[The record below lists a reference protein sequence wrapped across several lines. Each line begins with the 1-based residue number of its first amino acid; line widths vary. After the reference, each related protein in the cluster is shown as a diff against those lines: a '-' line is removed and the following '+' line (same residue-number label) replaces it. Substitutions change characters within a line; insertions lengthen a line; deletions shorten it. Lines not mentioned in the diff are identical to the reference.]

1 MHRVNGNAPKE
12 RSDIMFTTLEI
23 VLIAVL
29 VYLLIGIALTLL
41 ISTGDGVLCTADI
54 ALTTLLWISIPFI
67 LIHNKLKKIIE

>member
-1 MHRVNGNAPKE
+1 
-12 RSDIMFTTLEI
+12 MFTTLEI

-41 ISTGDGVLCTADI
+41 VSTGDGVLCTADI

-67 LIHNKLKKIIE
+67 LIHNK